1 MRPTS
6 PTTHSSNSAQVKRP
20 HCSGVTEKSAS
31 GAPASGCRGELSA
44 VVVRQD
50 AFHDG
55 GELQE
60 PAADRAEEPV
70 ESRGVVGVAAVD
82 YGQRVPLHA
91 VFLQQRHAPHHRL
104 ERGASLPVAAVE
116 VVRLG
121 RSVER
126 DSHQPAV
133 FAEELAPR
141 IVQKRARWSGCCCR
155 SAVRRRNAVAVR
167 SRGGRSRAS
176 AAGFR
181 LRAMRR
187 IRRRPPVRRCSR
199 G

>member
-1 MRPTS
+1 M
-6 PTTHSSNSAQVKRP
+6 
-20 HCSGVTEKSAS
+20 
-31 GAPASGCRGELSA
+31 
-44 VVVRQD
+44 
-50 AFHDG
+50 
-55 GELQE
+55 QE

-70 ESRGVVGVAAVD
+70 ESRGIVGVAAVD

-133 FAEELAPR
+133 FAKELAPR
-141 IVQKRARWSGCCCR
+141 IVQKRAVGLD
-155 SAVRRRNAVAVR
+155 AVVDLPSVGVTPLQFDHAAVEVAR
-167 SRGGRSRAS
+167 TQQGFAS
-176 AAGFR
+176 VPCEGYGVARLCGDVVADEAFEQFVAHR
-181 LRAMRR
+181 LRGCGGVEAALFEVVAIGAPQVAARTR
-187 IRRRPPVRRCSR
+187 GFGHYIEGPHVLPV
-199 G
+199 